1 MNMPTPVPTLSA
13 WNQTRAG
20 LMYLHRKD
28 SVGAGAVSFPIAL
41 HYVLCK
47 HRLRHDIRPVC
58 QGGYF
63 YVKKKTGSVVKKQSL
78 KPLKTVRA
86 SQWDMALGL
95 DSKPFPLLTS
105 LFELT
110 AHNLSYQVIMAESK

>member
-1 MNMPTPVPTLSA
+1 METLLLYRPVPS
-13 WNQTRAG
+13 
-20 LMYLHRKD
+20 
-28 SVGAGAVSFPIAL
+28 AL
-41 HYVLCK
+41 HYFLCK
-47 HRLRHDIRPVC
+47 HGLRHDVRPVC
-58 QGGYF
+58 YGVYS
-63 YVKKKTGSVVKKQSL
+63 YVKKTGSVVKKQSL

-86 SQWDMALGL
+86 CQWDMALGL